1 MPNSKILFFLP
12 LIFCLLFPFLAA
24 ESSTFARRISP
35 RSLGFHEE
43 KLTHLHFFFHD
54 VASGPNPTMRIIAEP
69 EGRAKDTLPF
79 GTTVIIEDPLTAGP
93 EPESKLIGKAQG
105 LYTSISQV
113 EMALMMVM
121 TFAFT
126 EGEFNGSTLSVL
138 GRNNVELAVREMPI
152 VGGTGVF
159 QFARG
164 IARTNFVTVDFSKG
178 DAIVEYNVYVYHYST
193 PDLHS
198 SSSSNHAHFEEGLEY
213 MVDPILAK
221 IEPTVK

>member
-1 MPNSKILFFLP
+1 MPNSKIFFFLP
-12 LIFCLLFPFLAA
+12 LLFPFIAA
-24 ESSTFARRISP
+24 ESVGFARRISP

-54 VASGPNPTMRIIAEP
+54 VVSGPKPTMRIIAEP

-138 GRNNVELAVREMPI
+138 GRNNVELPVREMPI

-178 DAIVEYNVYVYHYST
+178 DAIVEYNVYVYHYLT
-193 PDLHS
+193 PLLD
-198 SSSSNHAHFEEGLEY
+198 SNPAHFKEGLEY
-213 MVDPILAK
+213 MVDPLLAK
-221 IEPTVK
+221 IEPTVN